1 MRFRCTPH
9 ADDRADSSRRCHARS
24 SGCGLLL
31 WYDTLHMKQRGKLVE
46 MVDQEKA
53 RVAVRM
59 LLEAIGEDPDREGL
73 VETPDRV
80 ARMYSELCDGMDRSA
95 SEHLSKTFAVSGD
108 DLVIE
113 RDITFYSLCE
123 HHMLPF
129 YGKAAIGY
137 IPNGRV
143 AGLSKLARAVEVFA
157 RRLQLQEQLTAQV
170 ADALMAELDCKGTIV
185 YMEAEHMCMTMRG
198 VQKPGTKTATLAR
211 RGAFVENPELEARF
225 FRMLDR

>member
-1 MRFRCTPH
+1 
-9 ADDRADSSRRCHARS
+9 
-24 SGCGLLL
+24 
-31 WYDTLHMKQRGKLVE
+31 
-46 MVDQEKA
+46 MVDQDKA
-53 RVAVRM
+53 REAVRM
-59 LLEAIGEDPDREGL
+59 LLEAIGEDPNREGL

-80 ARMYSELCDGMDRSA
+80 ARMYSELCDGMGRSA

-143 AGLSKLARAVEVFA
+143 AGLSKLARTVEVFA

-170 ADALMAELDCKGTIV
+170 ADALMAELDCKGAIV

-225 FRMLDR
+225 FRMLGR